1 MNNVLIF
8 FLFAMFALRNRSAV
22 CMMAWWRGL
31 FVLSNW
37 CIQRPSH
44 QTAANKAQDLF
55 PFSSLDFFP
64 LFSPIC
70 SLCLHWMCLHF
81 LLLVLFSSP
90 YPWHCFFTQCAFLST
105 TDHDEQRY
113 LNDWRYQ
120 FFNSIFLPSLGSH
133 VRLIEYKSERRRWLC
148 MSSDDQK
155 FLQTFSS
162 PNLLTGWL
170 NKMSIIPK

>member
-1 MNNVLIF
+1 
-8 FLFAMFALRNRSAV
+8 MFALRNRSAV

-64 LFSPIC
+64 LSTPFC
-70 SLCLHWMCLHF
+70 SLCLHWTCLHF
-81 LLLVLFSSP
+81 LILVLFS
-90 YPWHCFFTQCAFLST
+90 YPLTVHCFFYPNCLFS
-105 TDHDEQRY
+105 QRTKVFVWLKMIPY
-113 LNDWRYQ
+113 
-120 FFNSIFLPSLGSH
+120 FNSIFLPSLGSH
-133 VRLIEYKSERRRWLC
+133 TRPIEYKSERRRWLC

>member
-1 MNNVLIF
+1 MNNVFNIF

-64 LFSPIC
+64 LSTPFC
-70 SLCLHWMCLHF
+70 SLCLHWTCLHF
-81 LLLVLFSSP
+81 LILVLFSSP
-90 YPWHCFFTQCAFLST
+90 TPKQCIVYFIQIVFLVN
-105 TDHDEQRY
+105 EQKY
-113 LNDWRYQ
+113 LYDWRWYHILKVS
-120 FFNSIFLPSLGSH
+120 FCHHWAPIH
-133 VRLIEYKSERRRWLC
+133 VLLNINLSGGGGFVCRQTIKSSFKLSAHPTCWR
-148 MSSDDQK
+148 D
-155 FLQTFSS
+155 
-162 PNLLTGWL
+162 GWT
-170 NKMSIIPK
+170 KCQ